1 MISSYR
7 TYYVNCKTGSD
18 TNDGMSM
25 DSPFA
30 SLFPIN
36 TLTLNPGDRVLLA
49 KDSILQ
55 GSFCRLKTVGRKS
68 IPLRL
73 VLIPQQERRGK
84 TLL

>member
-36 TLTLNPGDRVLLA
+36 TLTLNPGD
-49 KDSILQ
+49 
-55 GSFCRLKTVGRKS
+55 TVSQRFYFYRAVS
-68 IPLRL
+68 AD
-73 VLIPQQERRGK
+73 
-84 TLL
+84 

>member
-49 KDSILQ
+49 
-55 GSFCRLKTVGRKS
+55 
-68 IPLRL
+68 
-73 VLIPQQERRGK
+73 
-84 TLL
+84 